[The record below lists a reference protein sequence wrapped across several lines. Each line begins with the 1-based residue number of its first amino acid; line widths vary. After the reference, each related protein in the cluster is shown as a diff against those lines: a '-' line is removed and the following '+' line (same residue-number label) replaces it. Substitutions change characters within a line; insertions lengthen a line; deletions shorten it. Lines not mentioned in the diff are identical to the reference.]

1 MSSSAEN
8 RERILGR
15 LYNAQQYGRDAYIP
29 QKKVWNIDN
38 QSADENIVEFI
49 ERMSAVRTEVY
60 RAKGTEWVSTLQK
73 LVEERGKKTLLHAP
87 STPTGKALAE
97 NWAKDGSCKLVTWKD
112 SIEEFRDE
120 LFTCDGAVTGSIGGI
135 AESAAVI
142 LWPTPQEPRLL
153 SIVPPLHVVVVE
165 ADKIYTSFQE
175 AIKELKWNKEMPTNA
190 LLISGPSKTADIEL
204 ILQFGVHGPTDLIV
218 FVTE

>member
-1 MSSSAEN
+1 MSSSAES

-15 LYNAQQYGRDAYIP
+15 LYNAQQYGRDAYVP
-29 QKKVWNIDN
+29 QKKEWNIKNRAKDK
-38 QSADENIVEFI
+38 NIAEFI

-60 RAKGTEWVSTLQK
+60 RTKGTEWVAELQK
-73 LVEERGKKTLLHAP
+73 LVEERGQKTLLHSP
-87 STPTGKALAE
+87 TTPTGKALADSWKKKSSCQLITWE
-97 NWAKDGSCKLVTWKD
+97 GDVEDYKDD
-112 SIEEFRDE
+112 
-120 LFTCDGAVTGSIGGI
+120 LFDCDGAVTGCIGGI

-142 LWPTPQEPRLL
+142 LWPTPEEPRLM

-165 ADKIYTSFQE
+165 ADKIYTSFQD
-175 AIKELKWNKEMPTNA
+175 AIKKLKWNIEFPTNA

-218 FVTE
+218 FITE